1 VAFVAFALAL
11 AADHGADTA
20 PGLPAPPAGSD
31 RRRFAGVALLAL
43 LAPLATGST
52 PWPGPPWT
60 LLARAGDPWP
70 LAWLPGP
77 WHAALWGLGA
87 VLLARAPAPALVGSD
102 LPPGG
107 RARLQRA
114 RRRLRLAMVAV
125 VAAIGALVL
134 VDRGVGRAM
143 VVVPLCSAAVQLL
156 LLVGV
161 LRFQLYGTARRAE
174 RAGAARAGALAGDAA
189 ELERLALLGEI
200 GATVAHE
207 VRNPLTGIR
216 SLAQRLG
223 GEEVLS
229 PERRARFATLI
240 VGEVD
245 RLDRFVGGLL
255 ALARRD
261 AHGSPPGEPAH
272 TEAVALLDD
281 LAALVAARAER
292 SGVRLALAAEVGAV
306 AAPRGPLAQILLNLL
321 LNAVAHSP
329 AGGTVHVRVH
339 ADAAATHC
347 TVRDEGPGL
356 PPDADALFAP
366 FTPGARGTGLGL
378 AIARRVA
385 DARGWSVAGANAPG
399 GGACFTLTV
408 PAAPRDLPAADA
420 TDRAAAPAGR

>member
-255 ALARRD
+255 AVARR
-261 AHGSPPGEPAH
+261 EPEGGAIG
-272 TEAVALLDD
+272 AG
-281 LAALVAARAER
+281 AADRAAGAPRRPRGAGGRAR
-292 SGVRLALAAEVGAV
+292 GARGVRLAFATAVPAV
-306 AAPRGPLAQILLNLL
+306 AAPRGPLAQALLNLA

-329 AGGTVHVRVH
+329 AGGTVEIGVA
-339 ADAAATHC
+339 ADAAGTHLS
-347 TVRDEGPGL
+347 VRDAGPGL
-356 PPDADALFAP
+356 PPGAADTLFTP
-366 FTPGARGTGLGL
+366 FAPGARGHRARPRRGAPRGRRARL
-378 AIARRVA
+378 AGARRG
-385 DARGWSVAGANAPG
+385 RAGRRRA
-399 GGACFTLTV
+399 V
-408 PAAPRDLPAADA
+408 HR
-420 TDRAAAPAGR
+420 DRAARAGRA

>member
-1 VAFVAFALAL
+1 V
-11 AADHGADTA
+11 
-20 PGLPAPPAGSD
+20 
-31 RRRFAGVALLAL
+31 
-43 LAPLATGST
+43 
-52 PWPGPPWT
+52 
-60 LLARAGDPWP
+60 
-70 LAWLPGP
+70 
-77 WHAALWGLGA
+77 
-87 VLLARAPAPALVGSD
+87 
-102 LPPGG
+102 
-107 RARLQRA
+107 
-114 RRRLRLAMVAV
+114 
-125 VAAIGALVL
+125 
-134 VDRGVGRAM
+134 
-143 VVVPLCSAAVQLL
+143 
-156 LLVGV
+156 
-161 LRFQLYGTARRAE
+161 
-174 RAGAARAGALAGDAA
+174 GAARAGALAGDAA

-261 AHGSPPGEPAH
+261 ADASPSDEPAH
-272 TEAVALLDD
+272 TDAAALLDD

-292 SGVRLALAAEVGAV
+292 AGVRLALAAEAGAV
-306 AAPRGPLAQILLNLL
+306 AAPRGPLAQLLLNLL

-329 AGGTVHVRVH
+329 PGATVHVRVH
-339 ADAAATHC
+339 ADAHGTHC

-385 DARGWSVAGANAPG
+385 DAHGWSIAAGNAPG

-408 PAAPRDLPAADA
+408 PSARRDLRAPESP
-420 TDRAAAPAGR
+420 DRAAVAAR